1 MKDCLVY
8 VKKFKK
14 KLDTAPEFEECR
26 VYKAV
31 DEGEMFN
38 IHLPGGDVLVDKK
51 MQSGEVFDAEIVKI
65 TPENHTQFDYEQKDA
80 ELVIQSII
88 TPIINQAQKD
98 YTDRQNNLMS
108 DMGSDIT
115 DIMLFDTEMAEV
127 ISDVIKYVKDASEDR
142 NFFSLDLS
150 PIERHSY
157 AGKGYNIGTAMT
169 HLKSYLDRGK
179 KSDLFK
185 AQLCIFNEL
194 IRLDNEKESQA

>member
-80 ELVIQSII
+80 ELVIQSIV
-88 TPIINQAQKD
+88 TPNNQSIIN
-98 YTDRQNNLMS
+98 
-108 DMGSDIT
+108 
-115 DIMLFDTEMAEV
+115 
-127 ISDVIKYVKDASEDR
+127 
-142 NFFSLDLS
+142 
-150 PIERHSY
+150 
-157 AGKGYNIGTAMT
+157 
-169 HLKSYLDRGK
+169 
-179 KSDLFK
+179 
-185 AQLCIFNEL
+185 
-194 IRLDNEKESQA
+194 